1 MSTTYINFTSITWK
15 TSEIWG
21 IENQE
26 NEKFLDDYRKW
37 TNLFPVGL
45 IFSDTIKE
53 TLSTGIGLILK
64 EIFWK
69 FRFLLSLPVTTGS
82 DGWHA
87 QPPNFRLLS
96 EIYHPWKFQVSISC
110 SFWEKRWT
118 WKTGNRPYLAPGSE
132 FSKNKKNVS
141 SSCQCKFTL

>member
-15 TSEIWG
+15 TSKIWG

-26 NEKFLDDYRKW
+26 NEKFFDDYRKLM
-37 TNLFPVGL
+37 NLFPVDL

-82 DGWHA
+82 DGRHA

-118 WKTGNRPYLAPGSE
+118 WKTGNRPYLATGSK
-132 FSKNKKNVS
+132 FYKTVS
-141 SSCQCKFTL
+141 RYSRSY

>member
-1 MSTTYINFTSITWK
+1 MSIKYINFRSITWK

-26 NEKFLDDYRKW
+26 NEKFFDDYRKL
-37 TNLFPVGL
+37 TNLLPVDL

-82 DGWHA
+82 DGRHA

-118 WKTGNRPYLAPGSE
+118 WKTGNRPYLATGSE
-132 FSKNKKNVS
+132 FSKNKKNV
-141 SSCQCKFTL
+141 